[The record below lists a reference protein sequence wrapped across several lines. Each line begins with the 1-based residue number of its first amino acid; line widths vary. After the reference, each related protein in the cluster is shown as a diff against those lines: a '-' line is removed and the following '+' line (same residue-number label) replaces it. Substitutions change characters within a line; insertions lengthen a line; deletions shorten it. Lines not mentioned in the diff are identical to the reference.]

1 MKRKLMAAFLA
12 MILVLSLAACS
23 SGGDEGGQADTT
35 AAAAETTAA
44 GTEETAAAETP
55 AATEAGPV
63 VETFSAEYEM
73 VGTTSAGLPKNDTFI
88 FEGETTD
95 GIITSLNFDIIR
107 NKGLEGEYSKKDLMG
122 YQMNV
127 SDAEVAATDNGFE
140 LVNLGMNGYETEFG
154 QYMITATCPE
164 LTDDTVFGDLTITN
178 YTGEEL
184 TPDQRIL
191 IYQYLAN
198 EADIELTDETPV
210 SELLAIHGLYKD
222 GEFVEGTSR
231 VSFAGFNGG
240 RSYGEQIDAIV
251 DYILNNNMTLE
262 DVYEMF
268 RTVNQQ
274 NTPIEDRDTI
284 AGATIAFVGDFQ
296 RMVYLAMYGEL
307 FEGVTN
313 STTADGSTTI
323 EVVTQGYGGE
333 IETHVTFDDATRTI
347 TAISVRDAQESDG
360 YGAVLT
366 ADGSDYLNT
375 LIESQDDLDAVDTAT
390 GATTTATSLKK
401 AVLFAKEYYDA
412 NN

>member
-1 MKRKLMAAFLA
+1 MAALLA
-12 MILVLSLAACS
+12 TILVLSLAACS
-23 SGGDEGGQADTT
+23 ADSGETAQPTT
-35 AAAAETTAA
+35 SAAEETTVSE
-44 GTEETAAAETP
+44 TEAPTE
-55 AATEAGPV
+55 TEAGPV

-95 GIITSLNFDIIR
+95 GIITKLNFDIIR

-127 SDAEVAATDNGFE
+127 SDAEVAATDSGYE

-164 LTDDTVFGDLTITN
+164 LTDETVFGDLTITN

-210 SELLAIHGLYKD
+210 SELLAIHGLYQD

-251 DYILNNNMTLE
+251 EYILDNNMTLE

-274 NTPIEDRDTI
+274 STPIEDRDTI

-323 EVVTQGYGGE
+323 EVVTQGFGGE

-390 GATTTATSLKK
+390 GATVTATALQT

>member
-1 MKRKLMAAFLA
+1 MKRKLLAALLA
-12 MILVLSLAACS
+12 TILVLSLAACS
-23 SGGDEGGQADTT
+23 ADSGETAQPTT
-35 AAAAETTAA
+35 SAAEETTVSE
-44 GTEETAAAETP
+44 TEAPTE
-55 AATEAGPV
+55 TEAGPV

-95 GIITSLNFDIIR
+95 GIITKLNFDIIR

-127 SDAEVAATDNGFE
+127 SDAEVAATDTGYE

-164 LTDDTVFGDLTITN
+164 LTDETVFGDLTITN

-210 SELLAIHGLYKD
+210 SELLAIHGLYQD

-251 DYILNNNMTLE
+251 EYILDNNMTLE

-274 NTPIEDRDTI
+274 STPIEDRDTI

-323 EVVTQGYGGE
+323 EVVTQGFGGE

-390 GATTTATSLKK
+390 GATVTATALQK

>member
-1 MKRKLMAAFLA
+1 MKRKLLAALLA
-12 MILVLSLAACS
+12 TILVLSLAACS
-23 SGGDEGGQADTT
+23 ADSGETAQPTT
-35 AAAAETTAA
+35 SAAEETTVSE
-44 GTEETAAAETP
+44 TEAPTE
-55 AATEAGPV
+55 TEAGPV

-95 GIITSLNFDIIR
+95 GIITKLNFDIIR

-127 SDAEVAATDNGFE
+127 SDAEVAATDTGYE
-140 LVNLGMNGYETEFG
+140 LVTLGMNGYETEFG

-164 LTDDTVFGDLTITN
+164 LTDETVFGDLTITN

-210 SELLAIHGLYKD
+210 SELLAIHGLYQD

-251 DYILNNNMTLE
+251 EYILDNNMTLE

-274 NTPIEDRDTI
+274 STPIEDRDTI

-323 EVVTQGYGGE
+323 EVVTQGFGGE

-390 GATTTATSLKK
+390 GATVTATALQK

>member
-1 MKRKLMAAFLA
+1 MKRKLMAALLA
-12 MILVLSLAACS
+12 TILVLSLAACS
-23 SGGDEGGQADTT
+23 ADSGETAQPTT
-35 AAAAETTAA
+35 SAAEETTVSE
-44 GTEETAAAETP
+44 TEAPTE
-55 AATEAGPV
+55 TEAGPV

-95 GIITSLNFDIIR
+95 GIITKLNFDIIR

-127 SDAEVAATDNGFE
+127 SDAEVAATDTGYE

-164 LTDDTVFGDLTITN
+164 LTDETVFGDLTITN

-210 SELLAIHGLYKD
+210 SELLAIHGLYQD

-251 DYILNNNMTLE
+251 EYILDNNMTLE

-274 NTPIEDRDTI
+274 STPIEDRDTI

-323 EVVTQGYGGE
+323 EVVTQGFGGE

-390 GATTTATSLKK
+390 GATVTATALQK

>member
-1 MKRKLMAAFLA
+1 MKRKLLAALLA
-12 MILVLSLAACS
+12 TILVLSLAACS
-23 SGGDEGGQADTT
+23 ADSGETAQPTT
-35 AAAAETTAA
+35 SAAEETTVSE
-44 GTEETAAAETP
+44 TEAPPE
-55 AATEAGPV
+55 TEAGPV

-95 GIITSLNFDIIR
+95 GIITKLNFDIIR

-127 SDAEVAATDNGFE
+127 SDAEVAATDTGYE

-164 LTDDTVFGDLTITN
+164 LTDETVFGDLTITN

-210 SELLAIHGLYKD
+210 SELLAIHGLYQD

-251 DYILNNNMTLE
+251 EYILDNNMTLE

-274 NTPIEDRDTI
+274 STPIEDRDTI

-323 EVVTQGYGGE
+323 EVVTQGFGGE

-390 GATTTATSLKK
+390 GATVTATALQK